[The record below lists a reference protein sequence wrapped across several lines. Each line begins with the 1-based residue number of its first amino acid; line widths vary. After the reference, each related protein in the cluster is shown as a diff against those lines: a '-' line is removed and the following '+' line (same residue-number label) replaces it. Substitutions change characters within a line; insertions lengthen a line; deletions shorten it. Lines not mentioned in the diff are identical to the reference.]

1 MFDHEGVFLQ
11 DKVKSKHHKMKSNSR
26 FRHRVK
32 PEDTPD
38 KEAKINPDEDTNEL
52 GLSPLKF
59 NDSMS

>member
-1 MFDHEGVFLQ
+1 
-11 DKVKSKHHKMKSNSR
+11 MKSNSR
-26 FRHRVK
+26 LRHRVK

-38 KEAKINPDEDTNEL
+38 KEATINPDEETNEL